1 MMPSYGGARTERIL
15 SELQALGFGE
25 PGSHTSLWCVFHM
38 SRDCCKRPP
47 SAFVSSH
54 SFLPSLNSRLM
65 PMILRL
71 PPISET
77 EKGDD
82 TIKARM
88 TVNQVDCIFV
98 APSLVERAVSL
109 DVLCHLALPS

>member
-1 MMPSYGGARTERIL
+1 
-15 SELQALGFGE
+15 
-25 PGSHTSLWCVFHM
+25 
-38 SRDCCKRPP
+38 
-47 SAFVSSH
+47 
-54 SFLPSLNSRLM
+54 
-65 PMILRL
+65 MILRL